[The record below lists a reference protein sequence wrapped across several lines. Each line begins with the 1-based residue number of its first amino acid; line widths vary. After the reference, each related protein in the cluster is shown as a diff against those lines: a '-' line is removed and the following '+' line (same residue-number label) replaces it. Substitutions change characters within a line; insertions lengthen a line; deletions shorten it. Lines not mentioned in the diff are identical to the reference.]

1 MTTTAIIATCRDSD
15 HARAFT
21 TDVADLYAQLDADE
35 GFGVD
40 FDDDD
45 E

>member
-1 MTTTAIIATCRDSD
+1 MTTTAIIAACRDSD

-21 TDVADLYAQLDADE
+21 TDVADLYSELDADE
-35 GFGVD
+35 GFDVD
-40 FDDDD
+40 FDDD

>member
-1 MTTTAIIATCRDSD
+1 MTTTAIIAACRDSD
-15 HARAFT
+15 HGRAA
-21 TDVADLYAQLDADE
+21 DVADLYAQLDADE
-35 GFGVD
+35 GFDVD

>member
-1 MTTTAIIATCRDSD
+1 MTTSAIIATCRDSD
-15 HARAFT
+15 QDRAFT

-35 GFGVD
+35 GFDVN
-40 FDDDD
+40 FDDD